1 MDVGSIMYFG
11 EHLAGSSLGTEVDH
25 ILYLVSVSY
34 DGGRAAFS
42 TLAGANIDV
51 IVPLTV
57 FPQTVPCEGCKLM
70 PPQTCATAEVNE
82 SLVPYFREVGIPNGN
97 TP

>member
-1 MDVGSIMYFG
+1 MDIGGIVYFG

-42 TLAGANIDV
+42 SFAGANIDV
-51 IVPLTV
+51 IAPLTIL
-57 FPQTVPCEGCKLM
+57 PQTVPCKGSKLM
-70 PPQTCATAEVNE
+70 PPQACATAEVNE
-82 SLVPYFREVGIPNGN
+82 SLVPYFREVSIPNGFA
-97 TP
+97 P